1 MSHPYAGQAK
11 SSQKARLK
19 RLGGTAGKSWGSSSM
34 YKSKTLPKKNAGS
47 STPMTISGGSAKSR
61 PDRYASGGSVGKKRR
76 PHATT
81 NIIISHA
88 GGRGGSGGG
97 GGSGPNPGG
106 GPVPVPVPRPVPV
119 PVGAGGPPAGPAPM
133 PMRPPLPA
141 GGAPV
146 GAAGLGPMPPRP
158 PLPVGAGGLP
168 PGGAMPPMRPPG
180 MKTGGVIK
188 KAKGGFLEMK
198 EKVPGKTYKGYP
210 RSPTSKVDDAV
221 SAHASGGAVKKRADG
236 GGITLTK
243 KLQLGGGTGGGGGLG
258 QGQAALGQ
266 PGGSGL
272 MGVFPGRQPVPAQQG
287 TPNLSGTP
295 MIPAQPTQ
303 TAQMP
308 RMGTS
313 VLARPAPGT
322 TSTYAKRGG
331 SIPHGDEKED
341 RKLFGK
347 MMKEKGISKRKGG
360 GAVNPGSNQTARG
373 LSGSIYRQQ
382 GKGFASGGVI
392 TNATGGGGGGKAR
405 LAKASA
411 ARSVPAKT
419 EL

>member
-1 MSHPYAGQAK
+1 
-11 SSQKARLK
+11 
-19 RLGGTAGKSWGSSSM
+19 
-34 YKSKTLPKKNAGS
+34 
-47 STPMTISGGSAKSR
+47 
-61 PDRYASGGSVGKKRR
+61 
-76 PHATT
+76 
-81 NIIISHA
+81 
-88 GGRGGSGGG
+88 
-97 GGSGPNPGG
+97 
-106 GPVPVPVPRPVPV
+106 
-119 PVGAGGPPAGPAPM
+119 M
-133 PMRPPLPA
+133 P
-141 GGAPV
+141 
-146 GAAGLGPMPPRP
+146 
-158 PLPVGAGGLP
+158 
-168 PGGAMPPMRPPG
+168 MPPMRPPG
-180 MKTGGVIK
+180 MKAGGVIK

-210 RSPTSKVDDAV
+210 RSPTSKTDDAV
-221 SAHASGGAVKKRADG
+221 SAHARGGAVRKRADG

-243 KLQLGGGTGGGGGLG
+243 KLQLGGGAGGGGGLGGGGLG

-287 TPNLSGTP
+287 APNLSGRP

-308 RMGTS
+308 RMGSS

-347 MMKEKGISKRKGG
+347 MMKEDEAKEAKKEKGMKRKSG

-373 LSGSIYRQQ
+373 LAGSAYHQQ

-392 TNATGGGGGGKAR
+392 TNATGGGAGGKAR
-405 LAKASA
+405 LAKSSA
-411 ARSVPAKT
+411 ARRVPAKT